1 MSVHRS
7 LFTLPPSAPHH
18 NDSADF
24 PASHLAALQLQPIT
38 RPKSLSRTILAQD
51 KHKGG
56 VHAITGRALKAQGVQ
71 EAARRFGLRVLEGAD
86 YIPGIGKIDSSVDE
100 EGESSDEDAAPL
112 DPHRSDDDDDGHN
125 PILRPRVHSD
135 GEPEEE
141 IDDAATTT
149 TATTLS
155 KASSS
160 AIITLQQ
167 SLLSSPPL
175 KTWTLLLL
183 GGGNFAAA
191 VIALNPFVELSLLGS
206 SEQAASFIS
215 QYVAQRFPNAPRSQ
229 PQPQPSGAGASSS
242 PSSQPRQQQA
252 KQHGKQKLTTPKQR
266 LLQPATAKR
275 VVKEIPEAFGPVG
288 TVYHKDK
295 DFVLDGY
302 RRPAVITAP
311 HGPASVPAP
320 PPTSENEAASTSYQ
334 QPTLIAAAEQQPTAD
349 VAAPEL
355 ETIAPTAAMREL
367 DALLAE
373 LVVSEDNQGSAPP
386 ELVLCFCQAAV
397 VTPDEADESDDDD
410 ADADLGS
417 SAVEV
422 TITILVPDTD
432 DDGWPALAHQAPSSL
447 SSAADVD
454 EAQQAA
460 IQRQRAMARTVGGH
474 RPLANPRLEAG
485 SRPTYTARK
494 KREARRAEQHRRAST
509 DTPTRERNPKLGRMV
524 RRVPLAQ
531 PTAGHEPVRMMPE
544 SEEGAEEEEEAEE
557 DGREDDRRRLRHRRR
572 IAKANA
578 LTSPR
583 SAMDY
588 EHMYIV
594 LRFLTAINLF
604 TWN

>member
-215 QYVAQRFPNAPRSQ
+215 H
-229 PQPQPSGAGASSS
+229 
-242 PSSQPRQQQA
+242 QPRQQQA

-531 PTAGHEPVRMMPE
+531 PTAGHEPFETLVAVE
-544 SEEGAEEEEEAEE
+544 VHSGEGDVTPE
-557 DGREDDRRRLRHRRR
+557 DGGAAAR
-572 IAKANA
+572 
-578 LTSPR
+578 
-583 SAMDY
+583 
-588 EHMYIV
+588 
-594 LRFLTAINLF
+594 RFLC
-604 TWN
+604 

>member
-112 DPHRSDDDDDGHN
+112 DPHRSDDPPAQNRDT
-125 PILRPRVHSD
+125 PPPRR
-135 GEPEEE
+135 
-141 IDDAATTT
+141 
-149 TATTLS
+149 
-155 KASSS
+155 
-160 AIITLQQ
+160 
-167 SLLSSPPL
+167 
-175 KTWTLLLL
+175 
-183 GGGNFAAA
+183 GNFAAA

-229 PQPQPSGAGASSS
+229 PQPQPSGAGAGASSS

-275 VVKEIPEAFGPVG
+275 VVKETPEAFGPVG

-311 HGPASVPAP
+311 HGPASVPTP

-349 VAAPEL
+349 VTAPEL

-386 ELVLCFCQAAV
+386 ELVNLPALPPSKDAYILSTHNNPSAQPAPSHSAPPSSPLLAEGAKNASKESAARNNTATPTAAV
-397 VTPDEADESDDDD
+397 VTPDEANESDDDD

-494 KREARRAEQHRRAST
+494 EREARRAEQHRRAST
-509 DTPTRERNPKLGRMV
+509 DTPTRERNPKLGRMI

-531 PTAGHEPVRMMPE
+531 PTAGHEPFETLVAGE
-544 SEEGAEEEEEAEE
+544 VHSGEGDVTPE
-557 DGREDDRRRLRHRRR
+557 DGGAAAR
-572 IAKANA
+572 
-578 LTSPR
+578 
-583 SAMDY
+583 
-588 EHMYIV
+588 
-594 LRFLTAINLF
+594 RFLC
-604 TWN
+604 

>member
-112 DPHRSDDDDDGHN
+112 DPHRSDDVDDGHN
-125 PILRPRVHSD
+125 PILWPRVHSD

-160 AIITLQQ
+160 AITPLQQ

-175 KTWTLLLL
+175 KTGTLLLL

-229 PQPQPSGAGASSS
+229 PQPQPSGAGAGASSS

-275 VVKEIPEAFGPVG
+275 VVKETPEAFGPVG

-311 HGPASVPAP
+311 HGPASVPTP

-349 VAAPEL
+349 VTAPEL

-494 KREARRAEQHRRAST
+494 EREARRAEQHRRAST
-509 DTPTRERNPKLGRMV
+509 DTPTRERDPKLGRMI

-531 PTAGHEPVRMMPE
+531 PTAGHEPFETLVAGE
-544 SEEGAEEEEEAEE
+544 VHSGEGDVTPE
-557 DGREDDRRRLRHRRR
+557 DGGAAAR
-572 IAKANA
+572 
-578 LTSPR
+578 
-583 SAMDY
+583 
-588 EHMYIV
+588 
-594 LRFLTAINLF
+594 RFLC
-604 TWN
+604 

>member
-1 MSVHRS
+1 
-7 LFTLPPSAPHH
+7 
-18 NDSADF
+18 
-24 PASHLAALQLQPIT
+24 
-38 RPKSLSRTILAQD
+38 
-51 KHKGG
+51 
-56 VHAITGRALKAQGVQ
+56 
-71 EAARRFGLRVLEGAD
+71 
-86 YIPGIGKIDSSVDE
+86 
-100 EGESSDEDAAPL
+100 
-112 DPHRSDDDDDGHN
+112 
-125 PILRPRVHSD
+125 
-135 GEPEEE
+135 
-141 IDDAATTT
+141 
-149 TATTLS
+149 
-155 KASSS
+155 
-160 AIITLQQ
+160 
-167 SLLSSPPL
+167 
-175 KTWTLLLL
+175 
-183 GGGNFAAA
+183 
-191 VIALNPFVELSLLGS
+191 
-206 SEQAASFIS
+206 
-215 QYVAQRFPNAPRSQ
+215 Q

-275 VVKEIPEAFGPVG
+275 VVKETPEAFGPVG

-386 ELVLCFCQAAV
+386 ELVLCFCQGRVHPLHPQQPLCPTCALPLCTSLLPSPLAEGAKNASKESAARNNTATPTAAV

-494 KREARRAEQHRRAST
+494 EREARRAEQHRRAST
-509 DTPTRERNPKLGRMV
+509 DTPTRERNPKLGRM
-524 RRVPLAQ
+524 
-531 PTAGHEPVRMMPE
+531 
-544 SEEGAEEEEEAEE
+544 
-557 DGREDDRRRLRHRRR
+557 
-572 IAKANA
+572 
-578 LTSPR
+578 
-583 SAMDY
+583 
-588 EHMYIV
+588 
-594 LRFLTAINLF
+594 
-604 TWN
+604 

>member
-386 ELVLCFCQAAV
+386 ELVLCFCQ
-397 VTPDEADESDDDD
+397 
-410 ADADLGS
+410 
-417 SAVEV
+417 VEV

-531 PTAGHEPVRMMPE
+531 PTAGHEPFETLVAVE
-544 SEEGAEEEEEAEE
+544 VHSGEGDVTPE
-557 DGREDDRRRLRHRRR
+557 DGGAAAR
-572 IAKANA
+572 
-578 LTSPR
+578 
-583 SAMDY
+583 
-588 EHMYIV
+588 
-594 LRFLTAINLF
+594 RFLC
-604 TWN
+604 

>member
-112 DPHRSDDDDDGHN
+112 DPHRSDDVDDGHN
-125 PILRPRVHSD
+125 PILWPRVHSD

-160 AIITLQQ
+160 AITPLQQ

-175 KTWTLLLL
+175 KTGTLLLL

-229 PQPQPSGAGASSS
+229 PQPQPSGAGAGASSS

-275 VVKEIPEAFGPVG
+275 VVKETPEAFGPVG

-311 HGPASVPAP
+311 HGPASVPTP

-397 VTPDEADESDDDD
+397 VTPDEANESDDDD

-494 KREARRAEQHRRAST
+494 EREARRAEQHRRAST
-509 DTPTRERNPKLGRMV
+509 DTPTRERNPKLGRMI
-524 RRVPLAQ
+524 RRV
-531 PTAGHEPVRMMPE
+531 
-544 SEEGAEEEEEAEE
+544 
-557 DGREDDRRRLRHRRR
+557 
-572 IAKANA
+572 
-578 LTSPR
+578 
-583 SAMDY
+583 
-588 EHMYIV
+588 
-594 LRFLTAINLF
+594 
-604 TWN
+604 